1 MSRISIDVT
10 ADEHKRLKALAA
22 LEGQSI
28 KEFVLSRT
36 LSHSGNDDESEAM
49 KELEAMLSDRI
60 HRAEAKGVST
70 RSVEDI
76 LLESHDNSAP

>member
-1 MSRISIDVT
+1 MIRISIDVT
-10 ADEHKRLKALAA
+10 ADEHKRLKTLAA

-36 LSHSGNDDESEAM
+36 LSHSGSADENKAM
-49 KELEAMLSDRI
+49 NELEAMLSTRI
-60 HRAEAKGVST
+60 HRAETEGAST

-76 LLESHDNSAP
+76 LEQSHNNQSC

>member
-36 LSHSGNDDESEAM
+36 LSHFGRDDESEAM
-49 KELEAMLSDRI
+49 KELEAMLSARI
-60 HRAEAKGVST
+60 HRAETEGAST

-76 LLESHDNSAP
+76 LEQSHNNPSC

>member
-36 LSHSGNDDESEAM
+36 LSRSDSNNESEAM
-49 KELEAMLSDRI
+49 KELEAMLSARI
-60 HRAEAKGVST
+60 HRAETEGSST

-76 LLESHDNSAP
+76 FKSVKQEMAQ

>member
-1 MSRISIDVT
+1 MIRISIDVT

-36 LSHSGNDDESEAM
+36 LSRSGDNDQSEAM
-49 KELEAMLSDRI
+49 KELEAMLSARI
-60 HRAEAKGVST
+60 QRAETEGAST

-76 LLESHDNSAP
+76 FKSA